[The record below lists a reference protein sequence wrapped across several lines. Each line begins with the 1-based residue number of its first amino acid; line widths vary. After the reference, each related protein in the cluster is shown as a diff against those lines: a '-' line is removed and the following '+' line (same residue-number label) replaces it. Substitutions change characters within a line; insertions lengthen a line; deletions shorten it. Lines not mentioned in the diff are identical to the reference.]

1 MLEPSRKHGHYDQRW
16 PAWSFHSTSTTPNG
30 AKANGF
36 AGSVNGAERLKQAR
50 DEELGRGAI
59 DAWEGEGGS
68 ADSKPRHENGR
79 VHRLERKSLAA
90 GLSWETFCATVYP
103 GTRRHYFPT
112 INAWSRYRHGDRS
125 WPQEA
130 RQHAPPLIARGRSS

>member
-30 AKANGF
+30 ARSNGF
-36 AGSVNGAERLKQAR
+36 ADSVNGAERLKQAR
-50 DEELGRGAI
+50 DEEVGRGAI

-68 ADSKPRHENGR
+68 ADSRPRHENGR

-90 GLSWETFCATVYP
+90 GLSWETFCETVYP
-103 GTRRHYFPT
+103 GKKRHYFPA
-112 INAWSRYRHGDRS
+112 INAWSRYRDGDRS
-125 WPQEA
+125 WPRGA
-130 RQHAPPLIARGRSS
+130 RQRAPALIARGRSS